1 VVLKRLKVSLLRLT
15 SSYLYLIAQVLM
27 FSATMKRRIE
37 TFAREILKN
46 EVKITVGKPGQAN
59 ADIQQR
65 AEIFGHDSEKL
76 HWLRSNIDEFAA
88 DGKVLIFVLSKAGTE
103 EVTAEL
109 KALFARR
116 QLQIGVDCLHGDKDQ
131 AIRTRIMQQFC
142 RPSDRYDT
150 YCVVYD
156 AFNTAGV
163 TLLDTPGYLYPTGIT
178 L

>member
-1 VVLKRLKVSLLRLT
+1 VVLKRLKVSLLRLI
-15 SSYLYLIAQVLM
+15 SCHLCLIAQVLM

-65 AEIFGHDSEKL
+65 AEIFSHDSEKL
-76 HWLRSNIDEFAA
+76 HWLRGNIDEFAA

-142 RPSDRYDT
+142 RPSDRCDT
-150 YCVVYD
+150 FFRIALSMMLQYCC
-156 AFNTAGV
+156 V
-163 TLLDTPGYLYPTGIT
+163 TSHADYLFPTGIT